1 MEFTEK
7 ALVLKVG
14 QFREND
20 LWVRLLTSSR
30 GMLTAFAFGGSR
42 SRRRFLGCLDA
53 LNLVLFRIGSSKRG
67 AYLTLEEGTLL
78 QGFPGL
84 RGDARR
90 LGVVANCLRF
100 LEAMEIGPQGG
111 RAAFDLLL
119 DGLQVLE
126 KTGEPPEIFPLLF
139 RAKAAFEQG
148 FAPDLTVCHG
158 CGRPAGGLDTA
169 FFLVE
174 KGRLSC
180 SDCRPAAGLALPA
193 CPGAVQTLVRLGQ
206 SRPADWLRLEL
217 TGLVRRQCYEII
229 ERFVAFHLG
238 LSWEG
243 GRFRKV

>member
-7 ALVLKVG
+7 ALVLRVG

-20 LWVRLLTSSR
+20 VWVRLLTPSR
-30 GMLTAFAFGGSR
+30 GLLTAFAFGGSR
-42 SRRRFLGCLDA
+42 SRRRFCGCLDA
-53 LNLVLFRIGSSKRG
+53 LNLVLFRVGSSKRG

-84 RGDARR
+84 RADPRR

-100 LEAMEIGPQGG
+100 VEALEIGPQGG

-119 DGLQVLE
+119 DSLQVLE
-126 KTGEPPEIFPLLF
+126 GVDEAPDVFPLFF

-148 FAPDLTVCHG
+148 FAPDIAVCHG
-158 CGRPAGGLDTA
+158 CDREAGGLDTA

-180 SDCRPAAGLALPA
+180 PDCRPSSGLALPA
-193 CPGAVQTLVRLGQ
+193 CAGAVQTLARLGQ
-206 SRPADWLRLEL
+206 SRPADWLRLEMS
-217 TGLVRRQCYEII
+217 GLVRRQCYEII
-229 ERFVAFHLG
+229 ERFVAYHLG
-238 LSWEG
+238 LAWEG